1 MIALQYWP
9 ILAFWLVIMII
20 VQLTG
25 KHPGPRRISRE
36 RQAPENL
43 PTAHFLKACCSR
55 ISALKLPSINPESIQ
70 AAKSVGTA
78 LSFIA
83 TKRSASLPPSLS
95 SGVMVGG

>member
-9 ILAFWLVIMII
+9 VLAFWLVIMII

-36 RQAPENL
+36 GQAPETL
-43 PTAHFLKACCSR
+43 PTAHFLKTCCNR
-55 ISALKLPSINPESIQ
+55 ISSLKLPSINPEAIQ

-83 TKRSASLPPSLS
+83 TKHSASGDASLS